1 MATTYRDKL
10 IADIDSI
17 PKSKLPQL
25 YAVVHTIKEQLLTAV
40 PAKKGAEGAR
50 QLGSAKGQIWIS
62 DDFNAPL
69 PAEIL
74 DEFYK

>member
-10 IADIDSI
+10 IADIDAI

-25 YAVVHTIKEQLLTAV
+25 YAVVHTIKEQLLTAA
-40 PAKKGAEGAR
+40 PAKKGAEGVR
-50 QLGSAKGQIWIS
+50 QLGSAKGQVWIA

>member
-1 MATTYRDKL
+1 MATTYRDRL
-10 IADIDSI
+10 IADIDEV

-25 YAVVHTIKEQLLTAV
+25 YAIVHTIKEQLLTTAPTGPGV
-40 PAKKGAEGAR
+40 GKR
-50 QLGSAKGQIWIS
+50 CLGSAKGHVWMA

-69 PAEIL
+69 PDEIV